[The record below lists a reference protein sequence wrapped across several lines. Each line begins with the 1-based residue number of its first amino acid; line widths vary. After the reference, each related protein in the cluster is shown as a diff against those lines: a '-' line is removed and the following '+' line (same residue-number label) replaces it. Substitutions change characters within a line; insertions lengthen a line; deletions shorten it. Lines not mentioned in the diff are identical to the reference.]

1 MQIRWFTFI
10 ILSIIFISSCTK
22 EPDNKHPVV
31 TFINPSG
38 DAPLFSSI
46 LDTVVFRVSD
56 DKLVHRIS
64 INFVNDELISLT
76 APFIIDV
83 YSKDTVIEHIIKLG
97 PLEVEQGYILIRA
110 EDESL
115 TKLKYQPVVLTDKP
129 LSGEEIVFGNI
140 EGGQTNLAVFEPIAG
155 LVTNE
160 QSFDYE
166 VEKIEGN
173 GQSDFIL
180 SLARNKRFVEVRAV
194 KKAETVWRAEAA
206 FPQAEYVDCYL
217 KDDKLLLADRSG
229 NLKLHH
235 FYTGNVQLY
244 AQVESSKLITAVCFD
259 HQYLYAATQDLQ
271 TGKYW
276 LLLFFKASGVFY
288 KQFELS
294 ANIQEMLPASD
305 SSGVFMLS
313 ANDNEI
319 TQVYKFD
326 GLYEIIALQA
336 TIADFQFIPPATL
349 RKEFIFI
356 RNKTQIK
363 RLSTLNFVGQI
374 VATGAEINGMAISPD
389 KLDWVYYIDQSFIH
403 FSNSG
408 NLNGLNTGNKLD
420 LITLIKE

>member
-1 MQIRWFTFI
+1 MQIRWITFI
-10 ILSIIFISSCTK
+10 FLSIICISSCTK
-22 EPDNKHPVV
+22 EADNKHPVV

-56 DKLVHRIS
+56 DKLVNRIS

-76 APFIIDV
+76 TPFILDI

-97 PLEVEQGYILIRA
+97 PLEVEHGFILIRA

-115 TKLKYQPVVLTDKP
+115 TKLKYQPVVLSDNP
-129 LSGEEIVFGNI
+129 LSGEEIIFGNT
-140 EGGQTNLAVFEPIAG
+140 EGGQTNLAVFEPLTG

-166 VEKIEGN
+166 VEKIEGT

-180 SLARNKRFVEVRAV
+180 ALAGSKRFVEIRAV

-206 FPQAEYVDCYL
+206 FPQAFYVDYYL
-217 KDDKLLLADRSG
+217 KADKLLLADQNG

-244 AQVESSKLITAVCFD
+244 AQVESSKLISAVCFD
-259 HQYLYAATQDLQ
+259 HQYLYATAQDLQ

-276 LLLFFKASGVFY
+276 LQLFFRASGVFY

-294 ANIQEMLPASD
+294 VPIQEMLPASD

-319 TQVYKFD
+319 TQVYQFD
-326 GLYEIIALQA
+326 AQSEIIELQA
-336 TIADFQFIPPATL
+336 TIADFQFIPPATI
-349 RKEFIFI
+349 RNEFIFI

-363 RLSTLNFVGQI
+363 RLSTLNFNNQI

-389 KLDWVYYIDQSFIH
+389 QLDWVYYIDQSFIH